1 MGILDDVLVSA
12 RDVALNLGKRAEEVV
27 DISKLR
33 FEMRDLEKER
43 ANSYEIIGKLYA
55 DSLKNG
61 INNAEKCKS
70 IIYRIET
77 IEARINELSEMI
89 TSKISNTNSSESDSY
104 PNV

>member
-1 MGILDDVLVSA
+1 MGIFDDILVSA
-12 RDVALNLGKRAEEVV
+12 RDVALTLGKRAEEVV

-43 ANSYEIIGKLYA
+43 ANNYENIGKLYA

-61 INNAEKCKS
+61 TNNAEKCKS

-77 IEARINELSEMI
+77 IEARINELSEI
-89 TSKISNTNSSESDSY
+89 IASKISNPTSSEPDSY
-104 PNV
+104 PKV